1 MEKIYIYLQE
11 NWPNFIWR
19 IEELSDLLADVRNKQ
34 GRLLGKMEALGFNLQ
49 NEAFFETLTSDILK
63 QTRSKE

>member
-1 MEKIYIYLQE
+1 MEKIYIYQQE
-11 NWPNFIWR
+11 DWPNFIWR

-63 QTRSKE
+63 TNEIE